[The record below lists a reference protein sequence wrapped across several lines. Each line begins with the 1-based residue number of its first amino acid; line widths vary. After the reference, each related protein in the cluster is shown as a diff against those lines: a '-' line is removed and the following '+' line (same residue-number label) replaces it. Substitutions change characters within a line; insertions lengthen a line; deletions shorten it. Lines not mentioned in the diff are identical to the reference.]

1 MSHRSFSRAAVL
13 GGAVAWSVYALSA
26 CATTTPAATATP
38 TPAANPR
45 DGIPVL
51 MPSPRTVVY
60 GGYDPQA
67 APALRVRSGDIVEI
81 GTVSTCGTRLL
92 QPGLDSG
99 TIEPAIRAIQAAARD
114 SVIKRGPGGHVLTG
128 PVYVEG
134 AEPGD
139 VLEVRIQ
146 RIDLAIPYACNSF
159 GPRSGF
165 IPEEFPGQ
173 SKSRIVPLDA
183 KRMVGHFSDS
193 LGIEIP
199 LRPFFGSIGVA
210 PPPAKGRI
218 NSAPPGMHAGNLDNK
233 EMVAG
238 TTLYIPVNVPGA
250 LLLAGDGHA
259 AQGDGEVD
267 ITALETALR
276 GRFQL
281 IVRKDLKQTW
291 PRGETPTHWIA
302 MGADS
307 NLTIATKIA
316 VKEAITLLGDVYHLS
331 REDAYMLVSTGC
343 DVRITQLVD
352 GTMGAHV
359 MIPKA
364 LFTKPVAPRGA
375 TAPAR
380 EGYVRTADG
389 AQLFYRVEGS
399 GRDTLIA
406 IHGGPGMDQESF
418 RGDFGPL
425 TAKHVVIFY
434 DQRGG
439 GRSTLPR
446 DTAQLTSN
454 VAIAD
459 LDAVRA
465 HFGLAKATL
474 IAHSYG
480 PLLAASYALAHPD
493 RVARLV
499 LMGPVP
505 PYRADF
511 WDRFARNSAAH
522 MDSTQ
527 RAQVGAANRRLMTAT
542 NGDSIR
548 AACRDLWKVNLIPRV
563 AEPSYVSTRIKA
575 DICSSDPQGIQ
586 FGLRTANRV
595 IMNSYG
601 NWDLRPALRSLT
613 VPVLILHGQAEAI
626 PMDMVEAWATS
637 LPNARLVKVAGAAHM
652 LYAEQPDR
660 VWPEVERFLAAG
672 R

>member
-1 MSHRSFSRAAVL
+1 MSTAFRARAAIAL
-13 GGAVAWSVYALSA
+13 GAVIGVA
-26 CATTTPAATATP
+26 CATTSPTP
-38 TPAANPR
+38 TPSANPR
-45 DGIPVL
+45 DGVPVL
-51 MPSPRTVVY
+51 MPSPTTVVY

-67 APALRVRSGDIVEI
+67 APALRVRSGDVIEM

-114 SVIKRGPGGHVLTG
+114 SILKRGPGGHVLTG

-173 SKSRIVPLDA
+173 SKSRIVPLDT
-183 KRMVGHFSDS
+183 KRMIGHFSDS

-210 PPPAKGRI
+210 PAPAKGRI
-218 NSAPPGMHAGNLDNK
+218 NSAPPGTHAGNLDNK

-281 IVRKDLKQTW
+281 VVRKDLKQTW

-316 VKEAITLLGDVYHLS
+316 VKEAIALLGDVYHLT

-364 LFTKPVAPRGA
+364 LFTRSTAGSSV
-375 TAPAR
+375 APAR
-380 EGYVRTADG
+380 EGFVRTSDG
-389 AQLFYRVEGS
+389 ARLFYRVEGN

-418 RGDFGPL
+418 RGDFAPL

-439 GRSTLPR
+439 GRSTLPT
-446 DTAQLTSN
+446 DTTQLTST

-465 HFGLAKATL
+465 HFGITKATL

-493 RVARLV
+493 HVARLV

-511 WDRFARNSAAH
+511 WDRFAKNSAQR
-522 MDSTQ
+522 MDSAQ
-527 RAQVGAANRRLMTAT
+527 RAQVGAANRRLMAAT
-542 NGDSIR
+542 NSDSIR
-548 AACRDLWKVNLIPRV
+548 AACRDLWRVNLVPRV
-563 AEPSYVSTRIKA
+563 ADPSYVQTRIKS
-575 DICSSDPQGIQ
+575 DLCSSDPQGIQ
-586 FGLRTANRV
+586 FGLRIANRV

-637 LPNARLVKVAGAAHM
+637 LPNARLVQVAGAAHM

-660 VWPEVERFLAAG
+660 VWTEVEQFLATT